1 MIDFIKRH
9 KIFFILFIVAL
20 AVRLLFFGLMMWHY
34 GPGSFYLDNDGMF
47 LDGNDSQHYVL
58 IAKNI
63 VERGVYSRFVDEPF
77 QSTAFRTPLLPLYF
91 LPFIYSL
98 GFGGIWLAILIL
110 DVILSF
116 TPIVVYLLSKLFLS
130 EKKSILIALLI
141 ALEPLLAYRSN
152 LAEPDALMILLFL
165 LSLYFLIL
173 FWLDKKKT
181 GLMWS
186 AIVLGFLALAKPVGF
201 YLLVV
206 FLLFALCKKIFFS
219 VDFKKLILHIV
230 LAAIIFTAIVSPW
243 LVRNKIAFGHF
254 GMSSVQAFNF
264 YLFYTADLTEPRIKI
279 VFDPDIREPE
289 RDLRYSSQL
298 MEVSLLRIANQPV
311 KYLKNHFTGTI
322 RLLMSGQFQSFYYYG
337 HQKLLPFSVEPKHE
351 VNLTEMISDGY
362 WRQAAVFVLSRENLL
377 LMIRYLLL
385 IIVYLLA
392 AYHWMKSF
400 WQDKKVFVVFSL
412 FALLSFYFVF
422 AAGPYVDP
430 KYRLPIIPLLLIM
443 LLYNFQNKKFENK
456 IVIASGTYL
465 PEVSGQST
473 FVSGLIKNLSAETVW
488 SVVAY
493 GEKREIREDKIFI
506 VPRNFWRYFNYW
518 RIVRKQ
524 AKDAKIIFAQD
535 LVSSGWPAALAKRAG
550 QKLVIRIGGDFLWEK
565 MVNSRK
571 SEVPL
576 SQYYDQPKSLTE
588 KIYLTIY
595 RLVLG
600 RADMIVFNNKWQK
613 EIYQK
618 IFNLP
623 DSKVSLVENPFT
635 NRAVKHSADSYNAD
649 EIIFSGRFIPLKN
662 LERLIEAFKQ
672 IKTNKKLVL
681 IGDGPEREKLE
692 QFNGNNI
699 FIEGKMDYADLLE
712 RLATKGFLFVLPS
725 ISEMNPNAAI
735 EALSIGVPVL
745 LTKEN
750 GLADDLKNQCKLIDP
765 LSTDSIKEGI
775 EYFLD
780 EDNYRDYL
788 FQRAAAENS
797 YSWSDMADR
806 FLSIFESL

>member
-1 MIDFIKRH
+1 MTDFIKRH
-9 KIFFILFIVAL
+9 KIFFALFIMAL
-20 AVRLLFFGLMMWHY
+20 ALRLFFFGLMMWHY
-34 GPGSFYLDNDGMF
+34 GSGSFYLDNDGVS

-58 IAKNI
+58 IARNI
-63 VERGVYSRFVDEPF
+63 TEHGVYSRFVDEPF
-77 QSTAFRTPLLPLYF
+77 QPTAFRTPLLSLYF
-91 LPFIYSL
+91 VPFIYL
-98 GFGGIWLAILIL
+98 FGFSNIWLAILIL
-110 DVILSF
+110 DIILSL
-116 TPIVVYLLSKLFLS
+116 TPILVYFLANLFLS
-130 EKKSILIALLI
+130 KKKSFLIAMLV

-165 LSLYFLIL
+165 LSLYFLLL
-173 FWLDKKKT
+173 FWLDRNKS
-181 GLMWS
+181 GLLWS
-186 AIVLGFLALAKPVGF
+186 AASLGLLSLAKPVGL
-201 YLLVV
+201 YLLAV
-206 FLLFALCKKIFFS
+206 FILFVLCKKIFFP
-219 VDFKKLILHIV
+219 VNFKKLILDIFWAV
-230 LAAIIFTAIVSPW
+230 IIFAAIVSPW
-243 LVRNKIAFGHF
+243 LIRNKIVFDHF
-254 GMSSVQAFNF
+254 SMSSVQAFNF
-264 YLFYTADLTEPRIKI
+264 YLFYTADLTQSETDI
-279 VFDPDIREPE
+279 VFDPAIREPE
-289 RDLRYSSQL
+289 RDLRSSDQL
-298 MEVSLLRIANQPV
+298 MELSLLRIANQPI
-311 KYLKNHFTGTI
+311 KYSKNHLTGTI
-322 RLLMSGQFQSFYYYG
+322 RLLMSDQFQSFYYYG
-337 HQKLLPFSVEPKHE
+337 HQKLLPFSVEPRHQ
-351 VNLTEMISDGY
+351 VDLTGLVSSGNYFKAFD
-362 WRQAAVFVLSRENLL
+362 FLLSWKNFSL
-377 LMIRYLLL
+377 IARYLFL
-385 IIVYLLA
+385 IAVYFLV

-506 VPRNFWRYFNYW
+506 VPRSFWRYFNYW

-576 SQYYDQPKSLTE
+576 SQYYDQSKNLTE

-635 NRAVKHSADSYNAD
+635 NRAVKRPADSYNAD

-662 LERLIEAFKQ
+662 LIRLIEAFKQ

-692 QFNGNNI
+692 QFNGNSI

-712 RLATKGFLFVLPS
+712 RFATKGFLFVLPS

-750 GLADDLKNQCKLIDP
+750 GLADDLKNRCKLIDP